1 MTMKN
6 LAPAPGSGLNA
17 EQNNLRRIDM
27 RIKNL
32 TFDAPGSSELARMQ
46 AARED
51 VLTRLSAEEVAA
63 YEKAMNPAKTREQ
76 LAAEAEAERVA
87 MEANRDKPAI

>member
-1 MTMKN
+1 MKN
-6 LAPAPGSGLNA
+6 LPPAPGAGLNA

-32 TFDAPGSSELARMQ
+32 SIDAPGSSELARMQ
-46 AARED
+46 AARAD
-51 VLTRLSAEEVAA
+51 VLTRLSPEEVAA

>member
-1 MTMKN
+1 M
-6 LAPAPGSGLNA
+6 A
-17 EQNNLRRIDM
+17 QNNSQTAPVLNTEQTYLRRIDM
-27 RIKNL
+27 RISYLK
-32 TFDAPGSSELARMQ
+32 AQGPGSTELARMQ

-51 VLTRLSAEEVAA
+51 VLSRLSPEEVAA
-63 YEKAMNPAKTREQ
+63 YDKAVNPAKTRQQ

>member
-1 MTMKN
+1 MAQYN
-6 LAPAPGSGLNA
+6 SPAAAELNT
-17 EQNNLRRIDM
+17 EQTYLRRIDM
-27 RIKNL
+27 RISYL
-32 TFDAPGSSELARMQ
+32 AAQSPGSTELARMQ

-51 VLTRLSAEEVAA
+51 VLSRLSPEEVAA
-63 YEKAMNPAKTREQ
+63 YDKAVNPAKTRQQ

>member
-1 MTMKN
+1 
-6 LAPAPGSGLNA
+6 LANQAPTARPDLNT
-17 EQNNLRRIDM
+17 EQNYLRRIDM

-32 TFDAPGSSELARMQ
+32 TVEAPGSSELARMH

-51 VLTRLSAEEVAA
+51 VLTRISPQELAA
-63 YEKAMNPAKTREQ
+63 YEKAVNSAKSREE

-87 MEANRDKPAI
+87 MEANRDKPPI

>member
-1 MTMKN
+1 
-6 LAPAPGSGLNA
+6 LANQAPTARPDLNT
-17 EQNNLRRIDM
+17 EQNYLRRIDM

-32 TFDAPGSSELARMQ
+32 TVEAPGSSELARMQ

-51 VLTRLSAEEVAA
+51 VLTRISPQELAA
-63 YEKAMNPAKTREQ
+63 YEKAVNSAKSREE

-87 MEANRDKPAI
+87 MEANRDKPPI